1 VTEIPTALN
10 TIKNMKKT
18 TTVRFKNPANI
29 DDFQYLAFVGW
40 VEVEQE
46 PVKWAFSQ
54 KA

>member
-1 VTEIPTALN
+1 MVDIRF
-10 TIKNMKKT
+10 IFMG